1 VAQENITEKFSYG
14 KVFLLGFGFFGISI
28 IWSIYNSYLP
38 IFLKDLGLA
47 AWLVGFIMTI
57 DNIFA
62 VVLLPY
68 LGALSDVTRTRIGR
82 RKPYI
87 LLGAPPA
94 ALTFALI
101 PLFRGDLPLMMITI
115 IIMNFSMALFR
126 SPVIAFM
133 PDITPSEKRSQ
144 ANGIINFMGG
154 IGSLLAFFVGSILYK
169 MDPSY
174 PFIASAVVMLVAC
187 LLVVLLVDEPEQF
200 KVKTETISF
209 GELMRKSFRESFSE
223 LASNL
228 REAFTSREKSLLFML
243 TSIFLWF
250 IGYNAIETFFT
261 SYAKYYL
268 GIGEATGSFILGFVA
283 LGFLIFSLPAGFI
296 GARLGRRRTMT
307 LGLLVIVALLFV
319 AMSFPSRLVG
329 NQLILAFEAV
339 FFVIGM
345 AWALVN
351 VNSLPTV
358 VDMTTREKLGT
369 YTGLYYFAS
378 QLASI
383 IAPPVAGLFI
393 DLSGYSVLL
402 PYSITFLVLSALTLQ
417 LVRRGEPRRGY

>member
-1 VAQENITEKFSYG
+1 VTQENLTEKFSYA
-14 KVFLLGFGFFGISI
+14 KIVLLGFGFFGISV
-28 IWSIYNSYLP
+28 IWSIYNSYVP
-38 IFLKDLGLA
+38 VFLKELGLA

-68 LGALSDVTRTRIGR
+68 LGALSDITRTRIGR

-94 ALTFALI
+94 ALTFALV
-101 PLFRGDLPLMMITI
+101 PLLRGDLLAMMMVI
-115 IIMNFSMALFR
+115 IVMNFSMALFR

-154 IGSLLAFFVGSILYK
+154 VGSLLAFFVGSILYK

-174 PFIASAVVMLVAC
+174 PFLASGAVMLAAC
-187 LLVVLLVDEPEQF
+187 MLVVVLVNEPEEF
-200 KVKTETISF
+200 KVKAGSISF
-209 GELMRKSFRESFSE
+209 VELMRKSLVESFSE
-223 LASNL
+223 LLNNL

-243 TSIFLWF
+243 SSIFLWF

-261 SYAKYYL
+261 SYAKYHL

-283 LGFLIFSLPAGFI
+283 LGFLMFSLPAGFI
-296 GARLGRRRTMT
+296 GAKLGRRRTMT
-307 LGLLVIVALLFV
+307 LGLVMIVALMLI
-319 AMSFPSRLVG
+319 AMSFPVRLQG
-329 NQLILAFEAV
+329 DQLILAFEV
-339 FFVIGM
+339 TFLVLGI
-345 AWALVN
+345 AWGLVN

-358 VDMTTREKLGT
+358 VDMTTREKLGAF
-369 YTGLYYFAS
+369 TGLYYFAS
-378 QLASI
+378 QSAAI
-383 IAPPVAGLFI
+383 IAPPLAGLFI
-393 DLSGYSVLL
+393 DMLGFQALF
-402 PYSITFLVLSALTLQ
+402 PYSIVFLALSVVTLQ
-417 LVRRGEPRRGY
+417 LVRRGEPRKGY

>member
-1 VAQENITEKFSYG
+1 M
-14 KVFLLGFGFFGISI
+14 FLLGFGFFGISV
-28 IWSIYNSYLP
+28 IWSVYNSYVP
-38 IFLKDLGLA
+38 IFLKELGLA
-47 AWLVGFIMTI
+47 SWLVGFIMTI

-68 LGALSDVTRTRIGR
+68 LGVLSDVTRTRIGR

-101 PLFRGDLPLMMITI
+101 PFFRAEFPAMMAVI
-115 IIMNFSMALFR
+115 IVMNLSMALFR

-154 IGSLLAFFVGSILYK
+154 VGSLLAYFVGSQLYK
-169 MDPSY
+169 MNPTYS
-174 PFIASAVVMLVAC
+174 FVASGVVLLLAS
-187 LLVVLLVDEPEQF
+187 LLVILLVDEPEEF
-200 KVKTETISF
+200 KVKEAGGPSFTEILGKT
-209 GELMRKSFRESFSE
+209 FRQSFSE
-223 LASNL
+223 LADNL
-228 REAFTSREKSLLFML
+228 KLAFTDPDKSLLFML
-243 TSIFLWF
+243 SSIFLWF

-261 SYAKYYL
+261 SYAKWYMGL
-268 GIGEATGSFILGFVA
+268 DEATGSFILGFVA

-296 GARLGRRRTMT
+296 GSKLGRRKTMT
-307 LGLLVIVALLFV
+307 LGLLLLVSLLAGVHLAAISVTGSVLVYTVEAL
-319 AMSFPSRLVG
+319 
-329 NQLILAFEAV
+329 
-339 FFVIGM
+339 FFLGGF

-358 VDMTTREKLGT
+358 VDMTTREKLGA

-378 QLASI
+378 QSAAIL
-383 IAPPVAGLFI
+383 APPIAGLFI
-393 DLSGYSVLL
+393 DLLGYPTLV
-402 PYSITFLVLSALTLQ
+402 PYSKAFLLLSAVTLQ
-417 LVRRGEPRRGY
+417 FVRKGEARKGF

>member
-1 VAQENITEKFSYG
+1 MLVSQRQEFSYF
-14 KVFLLGFGFFGISI
+14 KVFLLGFGFFGISV
-28 IWSIYNSYLP
+28 IWSIYNSYVP
-38 IFLKDLGLA
+38 IFLKQLGLA
-47 AWLVGFIMTI
+47 SWLVGFIMTI

-68 LGALSDVTRTRIGR
+68 LGVLSDVTRTRIGR

-101 PLFRGDLPLMMITI
+101 PLFRGELLPMMAVIVA
-115 IIMNFSMALFR
+115 MNLSMALFR

-154 IGSLLAFFVGSILYK
+154 IGSLLAFFAGSVLYR
-169 MDPSY
+169 MNPSY
-174 PFIASAVVMLVAC
+174 PFIASGAVLLLSS
-187 LLVVLLVDEPEQF
+187 LLVVLLVDEPEEF
-200 KVKTETISF
+200 KVKGGGPSF
-209 GELMRKSFRESFSE
+209 SEVLRKTFRQSFSE
-223 LASNL
+223 LASNIRL
-228 REAFTSREKSLLFML
+228 AVTDPDRSLLFML
-243 TSIFLWF
+243 SSIFLWF

-261 SYAKYYL
+261 SYAKWYM
-268 GIGEATGSFILGFVA
+268 GIDEATGSFILGFVA

-296 GARLGRRRTMT
+296 GARLGRRKTMT
-307 LGLLVIVALLFV
+307 LGLLLLVSLLAGVHVAAHSLSGGQLVALVEALF
-319 AMSFPSRLVG
+319 FLG
-329 NQLILAFEAV
+329 GF
-339 FFVIGM
+339 

-358 VDMTTREKLGT
+358 VDMTTREKLGA

-378 QLASI
+378 QSAAI
-383 IAPPVAGLFI
+383 VAPPIAGLFI
-393 DLSGYSVLL
+393 DALGYSTLM
-402 PYSITFLVLSALTLQ
+402 PYSIVFLLLSAATLQ
-417 LVRRGEPRRGY
+417 FVRKGEARRGF

>member
-1 VAQENITEKFSYG
+1 MQAEKFSYF
-14 KVFLLGFGFFGISI
+14 KVFLLGFGFFGISV
-28 IWSIYNSYLP
+28 IWSVYNSYVP
-38 IFLKDLGLA
+38 VFLKELGLA
-47 AWLVGFIMTI
+47 SWLVGFIMTI

-68 LGALSDVTRTRIGR
+68 LGVLSDVTRTRIGR

-101 PLFRGDLPLMMITI
+101 PFFRAELLPMMAVIVV
-115 IIMNFSMALFR
+115 MNLSMALFR

-154 IGSLLAFFVGSILYK
+154 VGSLLAYFVGSLLYK
-169 MDPSY
+169 MNPTY
-174 PFIASAVVMLVAC
+174 PFVASGVILLLAS
-187 LLVVLLVDEPEQF
+187 LLVILLVDEPEEF
-200 KVKTETISF
+200 KVKEAGGPSFTEV
-209 GELMRKSFRESFSE
+209 LRKTFRQSFRE
-223 LASNL
+223 LADNL
-228 REAFTSREKSLLFML
+228 KLAFTDPDKSLLFML
-243 TSIFLWF
+243 SSIFLWF

-261 SYAKYYL
+261 SYAKWYMGL
-268 GIGEATGSFILGFVA
+268 DEATGSFILGFVA

-296 GARLGRRRTMT
+296 GAKLGRRRTMT
-307 LGLLVIVALLFV
+307 LGLLLLVSLLAGVHLAALSITGSVLVYTVEALF
-319 AMSFPSRLVG
+319 FLG
-329 NQLILAFEAV
+329 GF
-339 FFVIGM
+339 

-358 VDMTTREKLGT
+358 VDMTTREKLGA

-378 QLASI
+378 QSAAIL
-383 IAPPVAGLFI
+383 APPIAGLFI
-393 DLSGYSVLL
+393 DLLGYPTLM
-402 PYSITFLVLSALTLQ
+402 PYSIAFLLLSAVTLQ
-417 LVRRGEPRRGY
+417 FVRKGEARKGF

>member
-1 VAQENITEKFSYG
+1 MTTEEKFSYF

-28 IWSIYNSYLP
+28 IWSIYNSYVP
-38 IFLKDLGLA
+38 IFLKELGLA
-47 AWLVGFIMTI
+47 SWIVGFIMTI

-68 LGALSDVTRTRIGR
+68 LGVLSDVTRTRIGR

-101 PLFRGDLPLMMITI
+101 PFFKGELLPMMAVI

-169 MDPSY
+169 MNPSY
-174 PFIASAVVMLVAC
+174 PFIASAVIMLAAS
-187 LLVVLLVDEPEQF
+187 LLVVLLVDEPEAF
-200 KVKTETISF
+200 KVKEKGAPSF
-209 GELMRKSFRESFSE
+209 LELLRKTFSQSVSE
-223 LASNL
+223 LYQNL
-228 REAFTSREKSLLFML
+228 KMAVTDPDKSLLFML
-243 TSIFLWF
+243 ASIFLWF

-261 SYAKYYL
+261 SYAKWYMGL
-268 GIGEATGSFILGFVA
+268 EEATGSFMLGFVA
-283 LGFLIFSLPAGFI
+283 LGFLVFSLPAGFI
-296 GARLGRRRTMT
+296 GAKLGRRRTMT
-307 LGLLVIVALLFV
+307 LGLITLTLLLAGVHLVATSSGGAAAVTIVEILFLLGGF
-319 AMSFPSRLVG
+319 S
-329 NQLILAFEAV
+329 
-339 FFVIGM
+339 
-345 AWALVN
+345 WALVN

-358 VDMTTREKLGT
+358 VDMTTREKLGAF
-369 YTGLYYFAS
+369 TGLYYFAS
-378 QLASI
+378 QSASI
-383 IAPPVAGLFI
+383 LAPPLAGLFI
-393 DLSGYSVLL
+393 DILGYASLM
-402 PYSITFLVLSALTLQ
+402 PYSIVFLLLSAVTLQ
-417 LVRRGEPRRGY
+417 FVRKGEARKGF

>member
-1 VAQENITEKFSYG
+1 MYASQKFSYF
-14 KVFLLGFGFFGISI
+14 KVFLLGFGFFGISV
-28 IWSIYNSYLP
+28 IWSVYNSYVP
-38 IFLKDLGLA
+38 IFLKELGLA
-47 AWLVGFIMTI
+47 SWLVGFIMTI

-68 LGALSDVTRTRIGR
+68 LGVLSDVTRTRIGR

-101 PLFRGDLPLMMITI
+101 PFFRAEFPAMMAVI
-115 IIMNFSMALFR
+115 IVMNLSMALFR

-154 IGSLLAFFVGSILYK
+154 VGSLLAYFVGSQLYK
-169 MDPSY
+169 MNPTYS
-174 PFIASAVVMLVAC
+174 FVASGVVLLLAS
-187 LLVVLLVDEPEQF
+187 LLVILLVDEPEEF
-200 KVKTETISF
+200 KVKEAGGPSFTEILGKT
-209 GELMRKSFRESFSE
+209 FRQSFSE
-223 LASNL
+223 LADNL
-228 REAFTSREKSLLFML
+228 KLAFTDPDKSLLFML
-243 TSIFLWF
+243 SSIFLWF

-261 SYAKYYL
+261 SYAKWYMGL
-268 GIGEATGSFILGFVA
+268 DEATGSFILGFVA

-296 GARLGRRRTMT
+296 GSKLGRRKTMT
-307 LGLLVIVALLFV
+307 LGLLLLVSLLAGVHLAAISVTGSVLVYTVEAL
-319 AMSFPSRLVG
+319 
-329 NQLILAFEAV
+329 
-339 FFVIGM
+339 FFLGGF

-358 VDMTTREKLGT
+358 VDMTTREKLGA

-378 QLASI
+378 QSAAIL
-383 IAPPVAGLFI
+383 APPIAGLFI
-393 DLSGYSVLL
+393 DLLGYPTLV
-402 PYSITFLVLSALTLQ
+402 PYSKAFLLLSAVTLQ
-417 LVRRGEPRRGY
+417 FVRKGEARKGF